1 MVFYNT
7 EEKRYFTIESNN
19 RILEKEIALYSM
31 KINGV
36 SKAVLTSKGQKI
48 IRHLNN
54 EQEKN
59 LLDTL
64 SECLKDNDIE
74 VKFNGLDFKNFM
86 KVKKKLS

>member
-36 SKAVLTSKGQKI
+36 SKVVLTSKGEKI

-74 VKFNGLDFKNFM
+74 VKFNGLNFRNLM
-86 KVKKKLS
+86 TVKKKLS